1 MPEPPAVP
9 ADYVLE
15 TSTGVRV
22 ITSARTADAAFVGAM
37 DGLAPGE
44 HRRVHRY
51 ADFEQAGSPAD
62 RDTPLGLAI
71 RQFFVNGGDTAHV
84 FGRVAGPVDATR
96 LRDALA
102 VMVAALDLAAGETDA
117 PDFQLLC
124 VPEAF
129 DLPEAEAIAF
139 IDAAASVCKAR
150 RAFFIADVPR
160 AVPAARAAEWSAQ
173 LAPSANAA
181 LYLPALRIAAAGSAG
196 IVDVGPSGTL
206 AGLYARTDAQGG
218 VHRAPAGVA
227 ARLYGVLALAGSTD
241 AARAGQLNAAGIN
254 TLRELPVHGRVA
266 WGARTLAGADAR
278 ASDWRYVPVRRLALH
293 IERSLLEG
301 TRWAVFEPNDE
312 TLWTQVRLNVYAFMH
327 ALFRQGAFQGT
338 TTRDA
343 YFVKCDAA
351 TTTAGD
357 IANGVVNIEIGFAPL
372 KPAEFLI
379 VRIQQ
384 RTGSTTL

>member
-22 ITSARTADAAFVGAM
+22 ITSARSADAAFVGAM

-102 VMVAALDLAAGETDA
+102 AMVAALDLAAGETDA

-139 IDAAASVCKAR
+139 MPPPACARHAARSSSPTS
-150 RAFFIADVPR
+150 RAPCRPR
-160 AVPAARAAEWSAQ
+160 APQSGRRS
-173 LAPSANAA
+173 S
-181 LYLPALRIAAAGSAG
+181 LRRRMRRCTCRRCGS
-196 IVDVGPSGTL
+196 
-206 AGLYARTDAQGG
+206 R
-218 VHRAPAGVA
+218 R
-227 ARLYGVLALAGSTD
+227 RRVLASSTS
-241 AARAGQLNAAGIN
+241 AH
-254 TLRELPVHGRVA
+254 PGRSPACTPGPMRSVA
-266 WGARTLAGADAR
+266 FTGHR
-278 ASDWRYVPVRRLALH
+278 
-293 IERSLLEG
+293 
-301 TRWAVFEPNDE
+301 
-312 TLWTQVRLNVYAFMH
+312 
-327 ALFRQGAFQGT
+327 
-338 TTRDA
+338 
-343 YFVKCDAA
+343 
-351 TTTAGD
+351 
-357 IANGVVNIEIGFAPL
+357 
-372 KPAEFLI
+372 PA
-379 VRIQQ
+379 
-384 RTGSTTL
+384 